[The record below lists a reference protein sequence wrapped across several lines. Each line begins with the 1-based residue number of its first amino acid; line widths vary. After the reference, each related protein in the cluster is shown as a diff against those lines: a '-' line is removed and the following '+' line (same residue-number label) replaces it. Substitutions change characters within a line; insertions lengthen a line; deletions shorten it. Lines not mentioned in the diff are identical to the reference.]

1 MQQAAGAQVSM
12 VNSGSGPPN
21 RRRSADRSRV
31 NRRCTRVR
39 DVLPTVIES
48 APTAIAVFRSDRT
61 VAYRNE
67 AWVDLMGSESD
78 ERGACDVLAGALA
91 VDSQQ
96 TTQEY
101 GAHRQDGTV
110 VQVLLT
116 AVPLTDDQGRIIG
129 VSAYAQ
135 PMGRGETG
143 AMRDAFLG
151 VLSHELRT
159 PITSIY
165 GGSQLLLNDRLSAGS
180 RGEVLTAIAAEAE
193 QLHRRI
199 EDFLA
204 VVRVD
209 GGQSRPERE
218 PLLLQR
224 LVATAVAA
232 ERRRSPS
239 QRFRVRAPRDIPPA
253 VGDATQINQV
263 LRNLISNAVDATP
276 PGALVAIEIRSGPKH
291 AQVII
296 RDRGPGIATDAGS
309 DVFNLF
315 VDHPAVGGHVPRSGI
330 GLYVARTLVVSNGGR
345 IWVAR
350 RRGGGT
356 EVGFALPLFDLTHD
370 D

>member
-1 MQQAAGAQVSM
+1 MQQAAGARASTADP
-12 VNSGSGPPN
+12 GSRAPN
-21 RRRSADRSRV
+21 RRRSTDGSGGDR
-31 NRRCTRVR
+31 RRLLVR
-39 DVLPTVIES
+39 DVLPRVIES

-67 AWVDLMGSESD
+67 AWMDLMGSESD
-78 ERGACDVLAGALA
+78 ASGAGDALAEALA
-91 VDSQQ
+91 VESQH

-116 AVPLTDDQGRIIG
+116 AVPLTDDQDRIIG

-135 PMGRGETG
+135 PMGRGESG

-159 PITSIY
+159 PVTSIY

-180 RGEVLTAIAAEAE
+180 RGEVLIAIAAEAE

-209 GGQSRPERE
+209 RGVGLPERE
-218 PLLLQR
+218 PLLLHQ

-232 ERRRSPS
+232 ERRRSPG
-239 QRFRVRAPRDIPPA
+239 QRFRVRAPRDVPPA
-253 VGDATQINQV
+253 IGDTSHINQV

-276 PGALVAIEIRSGPKH
+276 PGALVAIEIRSGAKH

-309 DVFNLF
+309 DVFDLF

-356 EVGFALPLFDLTHD
+356 EVGFSLPLFDLERD